1 MSKSPD
7 TETVNADPWDV
18 AVPYM
23 QGGFKE
29 AQNLYNDYTPEYY
42 SGQTQAGFSPDQ
54 LTAQQGIRD
63 FAVQGAP
70 SIMNPAMSAYQAGT
84 NANMLDVANNP
95 YVNNMAQAA
104 ADRAMGALT
113 PEMANIRSGA
123 IMSGGYGG
131 GRQGIAEGNALAA
144 AADSANQAAAGI
156 YGQAYGQGLGH
167 QANTLGMTG
176 GLMNAGFQPYGALG
190 ASGGQQQAREQ
201 KLIQDAMAQ
210 QQFTQNLP
218 YDKFNKYQQ
227 GISGFSPL
235 VPATGSTVSTTPGAS
250 AMSNIGGLAQAASL
264 MGLGFG

>member
-23 QGGFKE
+23 EGGFKE
-29 AQNLYNDYTPEYY
+29 AQRMYNDYKPQYY

-63 FAVQGAP
+63 FATQGAP
-70 SIMNPAMSAYQAGT
+70 SIMNPAMSAYQQGT
-84 NANMLDVANNP
+84 SANMLDVANNP

-104 ADRAMGALT
+104 ADRAMGSLT

-131 GRQGIAEGNALAA
+131 GRQGIAEGNALAG
-144 AADSANQAAAGI
+144 AADAANQAAAGI

-176 GLMNAGFQPYGALG
+176 GLMNAGFSPYSALG
-190 ASGGQQQAREQ
+190 QSGGQQQGREQ
-201 KLIQDAMAQ
+201 QLIQDAQMQ
-210 QQFTQNLP
+210 HDFEQGLP
-218 YDKFNKYQQ
+218 YDKFNQYQS
-227 GISGFSPL
+227 GIAGFSPL
-235 VPATGSTVSTTPGAS
+235 VGNAGQMISTSPGAS
-250 AMSNIGGLAQAASL
+250 AMTNLGGLVSAYGTL
-264 MGLGFG
+264 R